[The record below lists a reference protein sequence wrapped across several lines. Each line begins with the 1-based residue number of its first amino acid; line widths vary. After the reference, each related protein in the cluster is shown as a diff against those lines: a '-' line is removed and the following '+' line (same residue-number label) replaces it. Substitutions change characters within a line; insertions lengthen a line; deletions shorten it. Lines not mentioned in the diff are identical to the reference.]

1 MSEMNEGTARLIEH
15 AKALHQRVPLID
27 GHNDLP
33 WQLRARAN
41 RALSKMD
48 ISQPQPE
55 LHTDIPRLREGG
67 VGGQFWS
74 VYVSTSLKRGE
85 YVQATLEQ
93 IDVVH
98 NLIRRYPETFQLA
111 LTADEVEGAF
121 HSGKIAS
128 LIGVEGG
135 HCIGGSL
142 AALRMFYRLG
152 ARYMTLTHFKS
163 IPWADSCTDSPQA
176 HGLTQF
182 GREVVG
188 EMNRLGML
196 VDLSHVSAETMHASL
211 DTAQAPVVF
220 SHSSARALTSIPRN
234 VPDDVL
240 RRLSDNG
247 GVIMVTFV
255 PAFVS
260 QDVHKWELER
270 EGLKIMTNSTGGSV
284 SEEMKRWDEANPRP
298 RATVTDVADH
308 IDHIRGVVGIDHIG
322 IGGDFDGVTS
332 VPQGLEDVS
341 KYPMLTAELIRR
353 EYRDEDI
360 MKILGRN
367 VLRVMRQ
374 VEAAAQQLQQTHG
387 PSEALLE
394 EKDGP

>member
-1 MSEMNEGTARLIEH
+1 MSELNEGTTHLIEH

-33 WQLRARAN
+33 WQLRAKAN
-41 RALSKMD
+41 RALSKVD

-74 VYVSTSLKRGE
+74 VYVSTSLKGEE

-121 HSGKIAS
+121 HSGKAAS

-152 ARYMTLTHFKS
+152 ARYMTLTHNKS
-163 IPWADSCTDSPQA
+163 IPWADSCTDSPRA
-176 HGLTQF
+176 NGLTQF
-182 GREVVG
+182 GREVVR

-220 SHSSARALTSIPRN
+220 SHSSARALTGHPRN

-240 RRLSDNG
+240 KRLSQND
-247 GVIMVTFV
+247 GVVMVTFV
-255 PAFVS
+255 PGFVS
-260 QDVHKWELER
+260 QDVYKWELER
-270 EGLKIMTNSTGGSV
+270 EGFKGLTNSTVEPTAGA
-284 SEEMKRWDEANPRP
+284 MKQWDEANPRP

-308 IDHIRGVVGIDHIG
+308 IDHIRGVVGVDHIG
-322 IGGDFDGVTS
+322 IGSDFDGVTS

-341 KYPMLTAELIRR
+341 KFPMLTAELIRR
-353 EYRDEDI
+353 EYSDEDI
-360 MKILGRN
+360 LKILGGN

-374 VEAAAQQLQQTHG
+374 VEAAAQRLQGAHG

-394 EKDGP
+394 ADGP